1 MAERVVEI
9 KGLEKL
15 LNDLDEFGRL
25 DERVWFPVHD
35 AMSQAVQLV
44 EERVKQRTPIGATGA
59 LRGSIG
65 SQVEVSETA
74 IEGRVGTNLGLK
86 GGVGGMSGYAQA
98 VEFGT
103 KPHWPPLEP
112 LIYWVKRKRLAGTYS
127 IKTQRRLGS
136 RAIQVKQD
144 VALARAVQ
152 AKIARHGT
160 RAQPFFWPAI
170 QESLPDVVRLF
181 EEAAAEI
188 ARRFSGGE

>member
-1 MAERVVEI
+1 MVEQI
-9 KGLEKL
+9 IEIRGFEELIQL
-15 LNDLDEFGRL
+15 LSKFGRM
-25 DERVWFPVHD
+25 DEQVYWPLHD

-44 EERVKQRTPIGATGA
+44 EERAKQRTPIGATGA

-65 SQVEVSETA
+65 SQVEASETA
-74 IEGRVGTNLGLK
+74 IEGRVGTSLGFRSEADK
-86 GGVGGMSGYAQA
+86 VSGYAQA

-136 RAIQVKQD
+136 RATQMKQD
-144 VALARAVQ
+144 IALARAVQ

-160 RAQPFFWPAI
+160 RAQPFFRPAVE
-170 QESLPDVVRLF
+170 ESLPDVARLF

-188 ARRFSGGE
+188 AAKW